1 MNAVKT
7 TLDFLA
13 DSPVYDVERPFVA
26 LRDINHRGTHK
37 NAQLTNIEWD
47 VRPVLVNDLRL
58 QSNDF
63 TLESAGFQ
71 ILDHVSSHLRF
82 ADIPSMS
89 KYQQETETT
98 LTHLFKADFVL
109 CYDCKVFSLLQT
121 NIYAMAHSRQAAQE
135 WQVRN

>member
-13 DSPVYDVERPFVA
+13 DSPVYDIQKPFVV
-26 LRDINHRGTHK
+26 LRDINHRGRHR

-47 VRPVLVNDLRL
+47 VRPVLINDLRL

-82 ADIPSMS
+82 TDIPSMGE
-89 KYQQETETT
+89 YQQETEST
-98 LTHLFKADFVL
+98 LTQLFEADFVL
-109 CYDCKVFSLLQT
+109 CYDCKVFS
-121 NIYAMAHSRQAAQE
+121 
-135 WQVRN
+135 

>member
-13 DSPVYDVERPFVA
+13 DSPVYNTQKPFVV
-26 LRDINHRGTHK
+26 LRDINHRGRHR

-47 VRPVLVNDLRL
+47 IRPVLVNDLRL

-82 ADIPSMS
+82 TDVASMS
-89 KYQQETETT
+89 KYQQETEST
-98 LTHLFKADFVL
+98 LTQLFEADFVL
-109 CYDCKVFSLLQT
+109 CYDCKVFSQQQT
-121 NIYAMAHSRQAAQE
+121 NIYAIAHSRQAAQE

>member
-13 DSPVYDVERPFVA
+13 DSPVYDTQKPFVV
-26 LRDINHRGTHK
+26 LRDINHRGRHK
-37 NAQLTNIEWD
+37 NARLTNIEWE

-71 ILDHVSSHLRF
+71 ILDHSSSHLRF
-82 ADIPSMS
+82 TDISSMG

-98 LTHLFKADFVL
+98 LSRLFEADFVL
-109 CYDCKVFSLLQT
+109 CYDCKVTFQQQI
-121 NIYAMAHSRQAAQE
+121 NIHATAHSRQAAQE
-135 WQVRN
+135 WHVRN

>member
-1 MNAVKT
+1 MDAVKT

-13 DSPVYDVERPFVA
+13 DSPVYDTQKPFVV
-26 LRDINHRGTHK
+26 LRDIKHKGTHK

-47 VRPVLVNDLRL
+47 VRPVLINDLRL

-71 ILDHVSSHLRF
+71 IFDHVSSHLRF
-82 ADIPSMS
+82 TDIPSMS
-89 KYQQETETT
+89 KYQQETEST
-98 LTHLFKADFVL
+98 LTHLFEADFVL
-109 CYDCKVFSLLQT
+109 CYDCKVFSPLQT
-121 NIYAMAHSRQAAQE
+121 NIYPISHSRQVAQE

>member
-13 DSPVYDVERPFVA
+13 DSPVYDTQKPFVV
-26 LRDINHRGTHK
+26 LREINHRGRHR

-82 ADIPSMS
+82 TDIPSMS
-89 KYQQETETT
+89 KYQQETEST
-98 LTHLFKADFVL
+98 LTQLFEADFVL
-109 CYDCKVFSLLQT
+109 CYDCKVFSQQQI
-121 NIYAMAHSRQAAQE
+121 NIYVIAHSRQAAQE
-135 WQVRN
+135 WRVRK